1 MIQPT
6 NKWDLG
12 RVIRDTLRAAG
23 EKNAVMHNMS
33 DGYIIQRGFNQ
44 TIDVLK
50 EDRLVTFTIDYWDR
64 RKAQKAMNDLL
75 LNIPLRYN
83 GTTITFSADGIR
95 DVREKL
101 KTFLAVDKPKEC
113 YK

>member
-1 MIQPT
+1 MIQPA

-12 RVIRDTLRAAG
+12 RVIRDTLRATG
-23 EKNAVMHNMS
+23 EKNAVMHDMR

-50 EDRLVTFTIDYWDR
+50 EDRLVTFTINYWDR
-64 RKAQKAMNDLL
+64 RKAQKAMSDLL
-75 LNIPLRYN
+75 LTIPLRYN
-83 GTTITFSADGIR
+83 GTTITFTADGIR

-101 KTFLAVDKPKEC
+101 RTFLEVDKPKE